1 MSLWSDK
8 PTFITPSMEIIS
20 GRLANMWAINDVLLQ
35 VIRVIADTRV
45 LFLYILYDV
54 DFDTSLY

>member
-8 PTFITPSMEIIS
+8 PTFIAPSWEIIL
-20 GRLANMWAINDVLLQ
+20 GRLANMWSINDVLLQ